1 MDPHISD
8 VIDSHNIDLVITAWA
23 GNAEFPL
30 TSIACP
36 IIFLNIFGI
45 PNTINN
51 ISYHVCISKTI
62 ANEISDIVPHHKIKP
77 LYIPTEWPKNVSQ
90 EDRESFRKKLW
101 IPQDSLVFGRIW
113 RADDSIYD
121 PIGIYAFER
130 VVRKYPHIHYVIVS
144 PCNIL
149 REYVEKNSLPNIHLV
164 DPIYDD
170 DMVWVF
176 HKSIDVLAH
185 FRSDGETFGLNIAES
200 MICGNPIITHRS
212 KIWNAH
218 LEYLDSK
225 NSFIADVDNVEEYA
239 DALEYFAKDT
249 SWEKRRAMGESA
261 KKTAQEL
268 FYVDSYIQKID
279 TLIQDAL
286 I

>member
-1 MDPHISD
+1 M
-8 VIDSHNIDLVITAWA
+8 
-23 GNAEFPL
+23 
-30 TSIACP
+30 
-36 IIFLNIFGI
+36 
-45 PNTINN
+45 
-51 ISYHVCISKTI
+51 
-62 ANEISDIVPHHKIKP
+62 
-77 LYIPTEWPKNVSQ
+77 
-90 EDRESFRKKLW
+90 
-101 IPQDSLVFGRIW
+101 
-113 RADDSIYD
+113 
-121 PIGIYAFER
+121 
-130 VVRKYPHIHYVIVS
+130 
-144 PCNIL
+144 
-149 REYVEKNSLPNIHLV
+149 V